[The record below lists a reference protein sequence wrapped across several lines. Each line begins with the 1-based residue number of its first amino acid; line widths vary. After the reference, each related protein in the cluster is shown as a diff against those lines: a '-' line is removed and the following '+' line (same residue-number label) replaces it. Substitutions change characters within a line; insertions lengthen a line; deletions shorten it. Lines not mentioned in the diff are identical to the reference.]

1 MTEKIMLCV
10 CIYFVWSIVV
20 VLILT
25 ILKQMFDGVCNGD
38 FDTKID
44 LESSG
49 EGYETIKKFP
59 RRYLG
64 SKNVSKNK

>member
-1 MTEKIMLCV
+1 MTEKIMLCAYI
-10 CIYFVWSIVV
+10 CFAWSIVV
-20 VLILT
+20 VFILT
-25 ILKQMFDGVCNGD
+25 ILKQTFDGVCNGD

-44 LESSG
+44 MESGG
-49 EGYETIKKFP
+49 ERYETIKKFP